1 MPSKAALLTVLA
13 GSGQEHLVDD
23 YDALSPSEQTTLA
36 TQILSYTNAQWKHM
50 NVILRDSLRHL
61 NSSNAAAGTGGGN
74 AAKAASQITP
84 PPADTIINVPALLAK
99 RPSELAA
106 IRAAGM
112 RVVANGEG
120 AVLLMAGGSG
130 TRLGMTIPKGML
142 ECDKLVSGRSLFA
155 YHCQRI
161 RKMERMA
168 AAAAASPSQSSAV
181 AAAGGASV
189 PVGAGRGTMP
199 LLVTTS
205 DQNDTVTRQFFH
217 EHNFFGLL
225 PDQVFF
231 SRQCS
236 LPCYDEATGRVLME
250 ARGSICLA
258 PGGNAGVYES
268 LAKASAT
275 TSGSQSVLAQIEA
288 RGVRY
293 VQIVSVDNILARVG
307 DPYFFGV
314 AASCQAEVVLKT
326 VPKVSAAEKVGVVAQ
341 VDGEWAVVE
350 YTEIGDRRS
359 AEKDPAT
366 GELAF
371 NCGNIASHCCS
382 LDFLAFAATYMETST
397 FYHAARKTIPTING
411 PAPAIK
417 LEAFIFDVF
426 RYAKDVPSRAE
437 RAKKA
442 PLPDA
447 LQILQVDRSMEFAPI
462 KNADGAAADT
472 PMTAAQLLLDL
483 HTKWVAEAIEA
494 APGTCAAASISTPGM
509 YTTQERATALQRLRD
524 GQCCWEISPLVS
536 YEGEGLAAY
545 VGQLIHR
552 SATGIGVL
560 GLEETTAGTA
570 SI

>member
-1 MPSKAALLTVLA
+1 MSSKAALLAVLA

-23 YDALSPSEQTTLA
+23 YDGLSPPEQRTLA
-36 TQILSYTNAQWKHM
+36 TQILSYSNAQWKHM
-50 NVILRDSLRHL
+50 SLILRESLHRL
-61 NSSNAAAGTGGGN
+61 NSSNAAAGIVEAE
-74 AAKAASQITP
+74 AATAPPHITP
-84 PPADTIINVPALLAK
+84 PPADTIINVPVLLAK
-99 RPSELAA
+99 RPGEAAA

-130 TRLGMTIPKGML
+130 TRLGVTIPKGMFG
-142 ECDKLVSGRSLFA
+142 CDRLVSGRSLFA

-161 RKMERMA
+161 RKMEKMA
-168 AAAAASPSQSSAV
+168 AAAAKSPSPPSDV
-181 AAAGGASV
+181 AAAGTARV
-189 PVGAGRGTMP
+189 PVGASCGTIP

-205 DQNDTVTRQFFH
+205 DQNDAVTQQFFRDN
-217 EHNFFGLL
+217 NFFGLL

-231 SRQCS
+231 CRQSS
-236 LPCYDEATGRVLME
+236 LPCYDEETGRVLME
-250 ARGSICLA
+250 SRGSLCLA

-268 LAKASAT
+268 LAKTST
-275 TSGSQSVLAQIEA
+275 TSSGEKSVLAQIQT

-314 AASCQAEVVLKT
+314 AAACQAEVVLKT
-326 VPKVSAAEKVGVVAQ
+326 VPKVSASEKVGVVVQ
-341 VDGEWAVVE
+341 VDSEWAIAE
-350 YTEIGDRRS
+350 YTEIGDERC

-382 LDFLAFAATYMETST
+382 TEFLELAANYMETST
-397 FYHAARKTIPTING
+397 LYHAARKTIPTVNG
-411 PAPAIK
+411 PAPAVK

-426 RYAKDVPSRAE
+426 RYAKDVPSRSE
-437 RAKKA
+437 RAQKA

-462 KNADGAAADT
+462 KNSDGAAADT
-472 PMTAAQLLLDL
+472 PTTAAQLLLDL
-483 HTKWVAEAIEA
+483 HSKWVAKAIEA
-494 APGTCAAASISTPGM
+494 APETSAQASTGTCEL
-509 YTTQERATALQRLRD
+509 YTAQERATALERLRCR
-524 GQCCWEISPLVS
+524 QCYWEISPLVS

-552 SATGIGVL
+552 SATGCGVL
-560 GLEETTAGTA
+560 GLEEPTTTQANM
-570 SI
+570 

>member
-1 MPSKAALLTVLA
+1 MSSKAALLAVLA

-23 YDALSPSEQTTLA
+23 YDALSPSEQRTLA

-50 NVILRDSLRHL
+50 NMILRDSLHYL
-61 NSSNAAAGTGGGN
+61 NSRNAAAGTVGDD
-74 AAKAASQITP
+74 AATAAPHITP
-84 PPADTIINVPALLAK
+84 PPADTIINLPALLAEK
-99 RPSELAA
+99 PSELAA

-112 RVVANGEG
+112 RVVASGEG

-130 TRLGMTIPKGML
+130 TRLGVTIPKGMFG
-142 ECDKLVSGRSLFA
+142 CDKLVSGRSLFA

-161 RKMERMA
+161 RKMEKMA
-168 AAAAASPSQSSAV
+168 AV
-181 AAAGGASV
+181 AAAGAASV
-189 PVGAGRGTMP
+189 PEGAGRGTMP

-205 DQNDTVTRQFFH
+205 DQNYAATQQFFH
-217 EHNFFGLL
+217 DNNFFGLL

-231 SRQCS
+231 SRQSS
-236 LPCYDEATGRVLME
+236 LPCYDEVTGRVLME

-275 TSGSQSVLAQIEA
+275 PSGNQSVLAKIQA
-288 RGVRY
+288 RGVRL

-314 AASCQAEVVLKT
+314 ATSCQAEVVLKT
-326 VPKVSAAEKVGVVAQ
+326 VPKVSATEKVGVVAQ

-350 YTEIGDRRS
+350 YTEVGERRS
-359 AEKDPAT
+359 AEKDLAT

-371 NCGNIASHCCS
+371 NCGNIASHCCTI
-382 LDFLAFAATYMETST
+382 DFLALAAKYMETST

-426 RYAKDVPSRAE
+426 RYAKDVPSRVE
-437 RAKKA
+437 RAKRA

-447 LQILQVDRSMEFAPI
+447 VQILQVDRTMEFAPI

-472 PMTAAQLLLDL
+472 PTTAAQLLLDL
-483 HTKWVAEAIEA
+483 HTKWVIEAIEA
-494 APGTCAAASISTPGM
+494 APGTRAAPSTSTAGL
-509 YTTQERATALQRLRD
+509 YTEQERATALQRLR
-524 GQCCWEISPLVS
+524 GGHCYWEISPLVS

-552 SATGIGVL
+552 SATGSGVL
-560 GLEETTAGTA
+560 DLEEAKAGTA
-570 SI
+570 NI